1 MFLGKK
7 PELWTPLRS
16 RWRSRWS
23 HGAQPGQQMKCGL
36 KTLGVRKRRMVKPTA
51 MPAVLRV
58 LRGGGEGNLVGEG
71 TTRRGTATPVHRP
84 QRPAGS
90 THSSTRGLRP
100 PEQLESLRPLDCSL
114 PGSSVRGIL
123 QARILEWVAFPFSR
137 GYSQP
142 RDRTQVSHIAWTPD
156 FPGAT

>member
-58 LRGGGEGNLVGEG
+58 LRGGGDGVM
-71 TTRRGTATPVHRP
+71 
-84 QRPAGS
+84 
-90 THSSTRGLRP
+90 
-100 PEQLESLRPLDCSL
+100 
-114 PGSSVRGIL
+114 
-123 QARILEWVAFPFSR
+123 AFR
-137 GYSQP
+137 
-142 RDRTQVSHIAWTPD
+142 A
-156 FPGAT
+156 PGASPREEVGQIWPEANGRRWPVCRTSTGGPRCTERGKCLAERDARMD